1 MINLNKYIVEK
12 LKLNKD
18 SKEDNKYK
26 GIDLETALS
35 KMMGEMMRSNVEFT
49 YYDVSRTKDNE
60 FTIETNK
67 EVRIF
72 YPQIK
77 KYIDEELS
85 DYYHITDIR
94 WTLAQ
99 SKIIIEYEENK

>member
-49 YYDVSRTKDNE
+49 YYDVSRTGDNE
-60 FTIETNK
+60 FTIETNN

-77 KYIDEELS
+77 KYINEELS